1 MQGNADAGSG
11 RYGGAGLALRRVRLR
26 TGKGT
31 NKQDEAMPAGFA
43 PVRIPFSRACDNGGM
58 NLSDYQALF
67 RASPYPYLVM
77 TPDLTIVAASGTY
90 LRSVQRTE
98 AEIVGRHV
106 FEAFPQDPDNPESTD
121 ISEVKASLL
130 RALAKGQPDTTAFVR
145 YSVAVDTPAGRK
157 YEERYWSTVHTPV
170 LDEQGKPILVFQNPV
185 DVTDLYRFNEQSQAA
200 MLQLTP
206 PGGSNAENFNRAQM
220 HEALSRILNNEREH
234 LRSLFNQA
242 PGFVAVL
249 MGPKHVFEM
258 VNEAY
263 YQLVGHRELIG
274 KAVWE
279 ALPEVTGQGFEE
291 ILASVYHTGKSW
303 TARALPL
310 GVQRER
316 DGPIVQR
323 YIDLVYEPYRDQYGT
338 TIGIFAQGYDVTD
351 SVEALAARRESDERL
366 RDGMDAAKMVVWD
379 WDLASGK
386 LAYSDNITL
395 VLGFTPQR
403 MESVGQFIHPEDREM
418 VANAHRRAIE
428 GAGSYEEVLRFIR
441 PDNGRQIWV
450 DSRGKV
456 QFDAE
461 GRPLRIRGVT
471 VDVTERYQAE
481 LELRESN
488 RKKDEFLAML
498 AHELRNPLAPI
509 STAAEMLRL
518 TVDKDMRVR
527 KASEVIS
534 RQVKH
539 MTALVDDLLD
549 VSRVTRGLV
558 ELDKGAVDIKSAV
571 SSAVEQ
577 ARPLIEARRHT
588 LVVKTGSAQATV
600 DGDRTRLV
608 QVIAN
613 LLNNA
618 AKYTPQ
624 GGEITLMVAVEGGMV
639 RISVTDNGIGIDSH
653 LLPHVFDLFTQA
665 ERTPDRTQGGL
676 GIGLALVKT
685 MVALHKGSVNAI
697 SDGPGRGS
705 TFTISLPAIAQ
716 ENAASRHAGQDGAL
730 PGQASLHVM
739 LVDDNVDAAESL
751 AVLLEA
757 QGHRVSVQAHP
768 FAALAAAKQAPP
780 QVFILDI
787 GLPDID
793 GYELAR
799 RLRADP
805 ATAGALFIALTGY
818 GQAHDRILSKS
829 VGFEH
834 HFVKPMDTD
843 KLRQVLATVKTG
855 AGGAP

>member
-1 MQGNADAGSG
+1 MM
-11 RYGGAGLALRRVRLR
+11 
-26 TGKGT
+26 T
-31 NKQDEAMPAGFA
+31 
-43 PVRIPFSRACDNGGM
+43 
-58 NLSDYQALF
+58 LSDYQALF

-77 TPDLTIVAASGTY
+77 APDLTIVGASGAY

-98 AEIVGRHV
+98 EEIVGRNV
-106 FEAFPQDPDNPESTD
+106 FEAFPAEEGNQEATD
-121 ISEVKASLL
+121 IGEVKASLL
-130 RALAKGQPDTTAFVR
+130 RALAKGEPDTTAFVR
-145 YSVAVDTPAGRK
+145 YAVEVNTPEGKK

-170 LDEQGKPILVFQNPV
+170 LGPDGTPILVFQNPV
-185 DVTDLYRFNEQSQAA
+185 DVTELYRFDQQSAVA
-200 MLQLTP
+200 TLQLTS

-263 YQLVGHRELIG
+263 YQLVGHRELVG

-279 ALPEVTGQGFEE
+279 ALPEVAGQGYEE
-291 ILASVYHTGKSW
+291 FLDQVYRTGVAWTTRAMPLA
-303 TARALPL
+303 
-310 GVQRER
+310 VQYER
-316 DGPIVQR
+316 DGPLCQR
-323 YIDLVYEPYRDQYGT
+323 YVDLVYQPYKDQYGT

-351 SVEALAARRESDERL
+351 SVEAQAAKRESDERL
-366 RDGMDAAKMVVWD
+366 RDGMDATKMAVWD
-379 WDLASGK
+379 WNFASGE
-386 LAYSDNITL
+386 LVHSDNIGL
-395 VLGFTPQR
+395 VLGFSPNG
-403 MESVGQFIHPEDREM
+403 MDAVGEHIHPDDREKIDS
-418 VANAHRRAIE
+418 AHCKAIA
-428 GAGSYEEVLRFIR
+428 GAGTYQEVVRFIR
-441 PDNGRQIWV
+441 PDNGRQVWL

-456 QFDAE
+456 QFDAD
-461 GRPLRIRGVT
+461 GQAVRMRGVT

-481 LELRESN
+481 FELRESN

-518 TVDKDMRVR
+518 TNATDPRTK

-558 ELDKGAVDIKSAV
+558 ELEKELVDIKAAV
-571 SSAVEQ
+571 SNAVEQ
-577 ARPLIEARRHT
+577 ARPLIEARHHALTVRT
-588 LVVKTGSAQATV
+588 DASQATV
-600 DGDRTRLV
+600 LGDRTRLV

-624 GGEITLMVAVEGGMV
+624 GGEITLAVHAGESWV
-639 RISVTDNGIGIDSH
+639 DICVIDNGIGIDKQ
-653 LLPHVFDLFTQA
+653 LLPHIFELFTQA
-665 ERTPDRTQGGL
+665 ERTPDRAQGGL

-685 MVALHKGSVNAI
+685 MVALHGGMVSAD
-697 SDGPGRGS
+697 SAGPGTGS
-705 TFTISLPAIAQ
+705 TFTIRLPAVEKGVKDQLAG
-716 ENAASRHAGQDGAL
+716 AAHAL
-730 PGQASLHVM
+730 PGQSPLRI
-739 LVDDNVDAAESL
+739 LIVDDNVDAAESL

-757 QGHRVSVQAHP
+757 QGHRVRVEAHPVQALD
-768 FAALAAAKQAPP
+768 AARAAPP
-780 QVFILDI
+780 EVFILDI
-787 GLPDID
+787 GLPEMD

-805 ATAGALFIALTGY
+805 ATGSAMFIALTGY

-829 VGFEH
+829 SGFEY

-843 KLRQVLATVKTG
+843 RLGQVLGMVRGRAANVMR
-855 AGGAP
+855 

>member
-1 MQGNADAGSG
+1 MTRGEWPCACIHA
-11 RYGGAGLALRRVRLR
+11 
-26 TGKGT
+26 T
-31 NKQDEAMPAGFA
+31 
-43 PVRIPFSRACDNGGM
+43 IPRM
-58 NLSDYQALF
+58 MTLSDYQALF

-77 TPDLTIVAASGTY
+77 APDLTIVGASGAY

-98 AEIVGRHV
+98 EEIVGRYV
-106 FEAFPQDPDNPESTD
+106 FDAFPAEEGNQEATD
-121 ISEVKASLL
+121 IGEVKASML
-130 RALAKGQPDTTAFVR
+130 RALAKGEPDTTAFVR
-145 YSVAVDTPAGRK
+145 YAVEVNTPQGK
-157 YEERYWSTVHTPV
+157 QYEERYWSTVHTPV
-170 LDEQGKPILVFQNPV
+170 LDEDGKPFLLFQNPV
-185 DVTDLYRFNEQSQAA
+185 DVTELYRFDQQSEVAT
-200 MLQLTP
+200 LQLTP
-206 PGGSNAENFNRAQM
+206 PGDSNAENFNRAQM

-263 YQLVGHRELIG
+263 YQLVGHRELVG

-279 ALPEVTGQGFEE
+279 ALPEVAGQGYEE
-291 ILASVYHTGKSW
+291 FLDRVYRTGEAW
-303 TARALPL
+303 TTRAMPIAI
-310 GVQRER
+310 QRER
-316 DGPIVQR
+316 EGPISQR
-323 YIDLVYEPYRDQYGT
+323 YIDLVYQPYKDQYGT

-351 SVEALAARRESDERL
+351 SVEAQAAKRESDERL
-366 RDGMDAAKMVVWD
+366 RDGMDATKMAVWD
-379 WDLASGK
+379 WNFATGELAH
-386 LAYSDNITL
+386 SDNIGL
-395 VLGFTPQR
+395 VLGFSPDG
-403 MESVGQFIHPEDREM
+403 MDAVGEHIHPDDREKIDS
-418 VANAHRRAIE
+418 AHRKAIA
-428 GAGSYEEVLRFIR
+428 GAGTYQEVVRFIR
-441 PDNGRQIWV
+441 PDNGRQVWL

-456 QFDAE
+456 QFDAD
-461 GRPLRIRGVT
+461 GQGLRMRGVT

-481 LELRESN
+481 FELRESN

-518 TVDKDMRVR
+518 TNATDPRTK

-558 ELDKGAVDIKSAV
+558 ELEKELVDIKAAV
-571 SSAVEQ
+571 SNAVEQ
-577 ARPLIEARRHT
+577 ARPLIEARHHALTVRT
-588 LVVKTGSAQATV
+588 DASQATV
-600 DGDRTRLV
+600 LGDRTRLV

-624 GGEITLMVAVEGGMV
+624 GGEITLAVHAFDAWV
-639 RISVTDNGIGIDSH
+639 DISVIDNGIGIDNR
-653 LLPHVFDLFTQA
+653 LLPHIFELFTQA
-665 ERTPDRTQGGL
+665 ERTPDRAQGGL

-685 MVALHKGSVNAI
+685 MVALHGGTVMADSA
-697 SDGPGRGS
+697 GPGAGS
-705 TFTISLPAIAQ
+705 TFTIRLPAVEQGVKDQLAG
-716 ENAASRHAGQDGAL
+716 AAHAL
-730 PGQASLHVM
+730 PGPAPLRIM
-739 LVDDNVDAAESL
+739 IVDDNVDAAESL

-757 QGHRVSVQAHP
+757 QGHRVRVEAHPVQAID
-768 FAALAAAKQAPP
+768 AARAEPP
-780 QVFILDI
+780 EVFILDI
-787 GLPDID
+787 GLPEMD

-805 ATAGALFIALTGY
+805 ATGSAMFIALTGY

-829 VGFEH
+829 SGFEH

-843 KLRQVLATVKTG
+843 KLGQVLGMVSG
-855 AGGAP
+855 RG

>member
-1 MQGNADAGSG
+1 
-11 RYGGAGLALRRVRLR
+11 
-26 TGKGT
+26 
-31 NKQDEAMPAGFA
+31 
-43 PVRIPFSRACDNGGM
+43 M
-58 NLSDYQALF
+58 NLSDFRALF
-67 RASPYPYLVM
+67 RVTPYPYLVM
-77 TPDLTIVAASGTY
+77 TPDLTIVGASEAY

-98 AEIVGRHV
+98 ADIVGRYV
-106 FEAFPQDPDNPESTD
+106 FDAFPEDPDNPEATNVT
-121 ISEVKASLL
+121 EVKASLL
-130 RALAKGQPDTTAFVR
+130 RALAKGEPDTSAFVR
-145 YSVAVDTPAGRK
+145 YAVPVTTPAGTTF
-157 YEERYWSTVHTPV
+157 EERYWSTVHTPV
-170 LDEQGKPILVFQNPV
+170 LDDNGTPILVFQNPV
-185 DVTDLYRFNEQSQAA
+185 DVTELYRFDAQSQAA
-200 MLQLTP
+200 TLKLAP
-206 PGGSNAENFNRAQM
+206 PSDDNTENFNRAQL

-249 MGPKHVFEM
+249 MGPKHVFEL

-279 ALPEVTGQGFEE
+279 ALPEVAGQGFEE
-291 ILASVYHTGKSW
+291 FLDSVYRTGKAW
-303 TARALPL
+303 TTRAMPVS
-310 GVQRER
+310 VQRER
-316 DGPIVQR
+316 NGPTVQR
-323 YIDLVYEPYRDQYGT
+323 YVDLVYEPYRNQDGAT
-338 TIGIFAQGYDVTD
+338 VGIFAQGYDVTD

-366 RDGMDAAKMVVWD
+366 RDGMDAAKMFVWD
-379 WDLASGK
+379 WNLDTGELVH
-386 LAYSDNITL
+386 SDNVAL
-395 VLGFTPQR
+395 VLGFSPQQ
-403 MESVGQFIHPEDREM
+403 MGTVSQHVHPDDR
-418 VANAHRRAIE
+418 ATIAAAHRRALD
-428 GAGSYEEVLRFIR
+428 GAGAGAYAEVVRFIR
-441 PDNGRQIWV
+441 PDNGRQIWL
-450 DSRGKV
+450 DSRGKA
-456 QFDAE
+456 QFDQD
-461 GRPLRIRGVT
+461 GKPLRMRGVT

-481 LELRESN
+481 FELRESN

-518 TVDKDMRVR
+518 TKDHDPRTR

-534 RQVKH
+534 RQVRH

-558 ELDKGAVDIKSAV
+558 ELDKAPVDIKSAV
-571 SSAVEQ
+571 ASAVEQ

-588 LVVKTGSAQATV
+588 LVVRTDAAQASV

-624 GGEITLMVAVEGGMV
+624 AGEITLSVDVDVEEGLV
-639 RISVTDNGIGIDSH
+639 KISVSDNGIGIDSR
-653 LLPHVFDLFTQA
+653 LLPQVFELFTQA

-685 MVALHKGSVNAI
+685 IVALHKGSVTAA
-697 SDGPGRGS
+697 SPGPGLGS
-705 TFTISLPAIAQ
+705 TFTIALPAVAPGR
-716 ENAASRHAGQDGAL
+716 AAPL
-730 PGQASLHVM
+730 PGPGRAGSAATEASLHVM
-739 LVDDNVDAAESL
+739 IVDDNVDAAQSL

-757 QGHRVSVQAHP
+757 RGHRVSVQAHP
-768 FAALAAAKQAPP
+768 LEAIAAARRARP

-805 ATAGALFIALTGY
+805 ATSDALFIALTGY

-829 VGFEH
+829 SGFAH
-834 HFVKPMDTD
+834 HFVKPMDTE
-843 KLRQVLATVKTG
+843 KLRRVLATAATR
-855 AGGAP
+855 

>member
-1 MQGNADAGSG
+1 M
-11 RYGGAGLALRRVRLR
+11 
-26 TGKGT
+26 
-31 NKQDEAMPAGFA
+31 
-43 PVRIPFSRACDNGGM
+43 M

-77 TPDLTIVAASGTY
+77 APDLTIIGASGAY

-98 AEIVGRHV
+98 EDIVGRYV
-106 FEAFPQDPDNPESTD
+106 FEAFPEDPDNPDATD
-121 ISEVKASLL
+121 ISEVKGSLL
-130 RALAKGQPDTTAFVR
+130 RALAKGEPDTTAFVR
-145 YSVAVDTPAGRK
+145 YAVPVDTLDGK
-157 YEERYWSTVHTPV
+157 KFEERYWSTVHTPV
-170 LDEQGKPILVFQNPV
+170 LGADGKPLFVVQNPV
-185 DVTDLYRFNEQSQAA
+185 DVTELYRFDEESQVAT
-200 MLQLTP
+200 LQLTP
-206 PGGSNAENFNRAQM
+206 PSSSNAENFNRAQM

-279 ALPEVTGQGFEE
+279 ALPEVAGQGYEEFLERVYTTGQ
-291 ILASVYHTGKSW
+291 SW
-303 TARALPL
+303 ATRAMPMT
-310 GVQRER
+310 VQRER
-316 DGPIVQR
+316 GGPVVQR
-323 YIDLVYEPYRDQYGT
+323 YVDLVYEPYRDQYGT

-351 SVEALAARRESDERL
+351 AVEAQAAKRESDERL

-379 WDLASGK
+379 WNLVTGE
-386 LAYSDNITL
+386 LAYSDNIML
-395 VLGFTPQR
+395 VLGCSPTQMGS
-403 MESVGQFIHPEDREM
+403 MEQHIHPEDRERI
-418 VANAHRRAIE
+418 ASAHRHALD
-428 GAGSYEEVLRFIR
+428 GAGAYQEIVRFIR

-456 QFDAE
+456 QYDTG
-461 GRPLRIRGVT
+461 GRPARMRGVT
-471 VDVTERYQAE
+471 VDVTERVQAE
-481 LELRESN
+481 LELREAN

-509 STAAEMLRL
+509 STAAEMLRM
-518 TVDKDMRVR
+518 TAAGDARTR

-558 ELDKGAVDIKSAV
+558 QLEKEAVDVKGAV

-577 ARPLIEARRHT
+577 SRPLIEARHHT
-588 LVVKTGSAQATV
+588 LTV
-600 DGDRTRLV
+600 RTDAAHSTVSGDRTRLV
-608 QVIAN
+608 QVIVN

-624 GGEITLMVAVEGGMV
+624 GGEITLAVHAGDGTI
-639 RISVTDNGIGIDSH
+639 RISVADNGIGIDSR

-665 ERTPDRTQGGL
+665 ERTPDRAQGGL

-685 MVALHKGSVNAI
+685 MVTLHGGWVNAH
-697 SDGPGRGS
+697 SPGAGLGS
-705 TFTISLPAIAQ
+705 TFTIALPAIAP
-716 ENAASRHAGQDGAL
+716 GQDDRPAGAAGGEGVTEA
-730 PGQASLHVM
+730 PPVRVM
-739 LVDDNVDAAESL
+739 IVDDNVDAAESL

-757 QGHRVSVQAHP
+757 HGHEVAVQAHP
-768 FAALAAAKQAPP
+768 VEAIAAAKLAPP
-780 QVFILDI
+780 EIFILDI
-787 GLPDID
+787 GLPEMD

-805 ATAGALFIALTGY
+805 ATGAALFIALTGY

-829 VGFEH
+829 VGFDH
-834 HFVKPMDTD
+834 HFVKPVDTE
-843 KLRQVLATVKTG
+843 KLRQLFATLRE
-855 AGGAP
+855 

>member
-1 MQGNADAGSG
+1 MM
-11 RYGGAGLALRRVRLR
+11 
-26 TGKGT
+26 T
-31 NKQDEAMPAGFA
+31 
-43 PVRIPFSRACDNGGM
+43 
-58 NLSDYQALF
+58 LSDYQALF

-77 TPDLTIVAASGTY
+77 TPDLTIVGASGAY

-98 AEIVGRHV
+98 EEIVGRNV
-106 FEAFPQDPDNPESTD
+106 FEAFPAEEGNQEATD
-121 ISEVKASLL
+121 ITEVKSSLL
-130 RALAKGQPDTTAFVR
+130 RALAKGEPDTTAFVR
-145 YSVAVDTPAGRK
+145 YAVEVDTPQGKK

-170 LDEQGKPILVFQNPV
+170 LDEEGKPILVFQNPV
-185 DVTDLYRFNEQSQAA
+185 DVTELYRFDQQSEVAT
-200 MLQLTP
+200 LQLTP
-206 PGGSNAENFNRAQM
+206 PSDSNAENFNRAQM

-274 KAVWE
+274 KALWD
-279 ALPEVTGQGFEE
+279 ALPEAMGQGYEE
-291 ILASVYHTGKSW
+291 VLDQVYRTGVAW
-303 TARALPL
+303 TTRAMPL
-310 GVQRER
+310 GVQRLP
-316 DGPIVQR
+316 DGPVSQR
-323 YIDLVYEPYRDQYGT
+323 YIDLAYQPYKDQYGT

-351 SVEALAARRESDERL
+351 SVEAQAAKRESDERL
-366 RDGMDAAKMVVWD
+366 RDGMDATRMAVWD
-379 WDLASGK
+379 WNFATGELAH
-386 LAYSDNITL
+386 SDNIGL
-395 VLGFTPQR
+395 VLGFSPNG
-403 MESVGQFIHPEDREM
+403 MDAVGEHIHPDDREKIDS
-418 VANAHRRAIE
+418 ARRKAIA
-428 GAGSYEEVLRFIR
+428 GAGAYQEVVRFIR
-441 PDNGRQIWV
+441 PDNGRQVWL

-456 QFDAE
+456 QFDAD
-461 GRPLRIRGVT
+461 GQAVRMRGVT

-481 LELRESN
+481 FELRESN

-518 TVDKDMRVR
+518 TNALDPRTK

-558 ELDKGAVDIKSAV
+558 ELEKELVDIKAAV
-571 SSAVEQ
+571 SNAVEQ
-577 ARPLIEARRHT
+577 ARPLIEARHHALTVRT
-588 LVVKTGSAQATV
+588 DASQATV
-600 DGDRTRLV
+600 LGDRTRLV

-624 GGEITLMVAVEGGMV
+624 GGEITLAVHAGEGWV
-639 RISVTDNGIGIDSH
+639 DISVIDNGIGIDKQ
-653 LLPHVFDLFTQA
+653 LLPHIFELFTQA
-665 ERTPDRTQGGL
+665 ERTPDRAQGGL

-685 MVALHKGSVNAI
+685 MVALHGGLVSAD
-697 SDGPGRGS
+697 SAGPGTGS
-705 TFTISLPAIAQ
+705 TFTIRLPAVEKGVKDQLAG
-716 ENAASRHAGQDGAL
+716 AAHAFAGPAPL
-730 PGQASLHVM
+730 RIM
-739 LVDDNVDAAESL
+739 IVDDNVDAAESL

-757 QGHRVSVQAHP
+757 QGHRVRVEAHPVQAID
-768 FAALAAAKQAPP
+768 AARAEPP
-780 QVFILDI
+780 EVFILDI
-787 GLPDID
+787 GLPEMD

-805 ATAGALFIALTGY
+805 ATGSALFIALTGY

-829 VGFEH
+829 SGFEH

-843 KLRQVLATVKTG
+843 RLGQVLGTVR
-855 AGGAP
+855 AAPIR

>member
-1 MQGNADAGSG
+1 
-11 RYGGAGLALRRVRLR
+11 
-26 TGKGT
+26 
-31 NKQDEAMPAGFA
+31 
-43 PVRIPFSRACDNGGM
+43 M

-77 TPDLTIVAASGTY
+77 APDLTIVAASGAY
-90 LRSVQRTE
+90 LRSVRRTE
-98 AEIVGRHV
+98 EDIVGRYV
-106 FEAFPQDPDNPESTD
+106 FEAFPEDPDNPEATD
-121 ISEVKASLL
+121 ITEVKASLL
-130 RALAKGQPDTTAFVR
+130 RALAKGEPDTTAFVR
-145 YSVAVDTPAGRK
+145 YSVPVETAAGTVF
-157 YEERYWSTVHTPV
+157 EERYWSTVHTPV
-170 LDEQGKPILVFQNPV
+170 LDENGMPILVFQNPV
-185 DVTDLYRFNEQSQAA
+185 DVTELYRFDEQSEVAT
-200 MLQLTP
+200 LQLTP
-206 PGGSNAENFNRAQM
+206 PSNSNAENFNRAQM

-263 YQLVGHRELIG
+263 YQLVGHRELVG

-279 ALPEVTGQGFEE
+279 ALPEVAGQGYEE
-291 ILASVYHTGKSW
+291 FLDSVYRTGVPW
-303 TARALPL
+303 TTRAMPIA
-310 GVQRER
+310 VQRVPN
-316 DGPIVQR
+316 GPVVQR
-323 YIDLVYEPYRDQYGT
+323 YVDLVYEPYRDQYGN

-351 SVEALAARRESDERL
+351 TVEAQAAKRESDERL

-379 WDLASGK
+379 WDLASGA
-386 LAYSDNITL
+386 LAYSDNVHL
-395 VLGFTPQR
+395 VLGFSPQH
-403 MESVGQFIHPEDREM
+403 MDAVGQYIHPDDRDKIA
-418 VANAHRRAIE
+418 VAHRQALD
-428 GAGSYEEVLRFIR
+428 GTGTYEEVVRFIR
-441 PDNGRQIWV
+441 PDNGRQVWL

-456 QFDAE
+456 QFDPD
-461 GRPLRIRGVT
+461 GRPLRMRGVT
-471 VDVTERYQAE
+471 VDVSDRYQAE
-481 LELRESN
+481 FELRESN

-518 TVDKDMRVR
+518 TVNDDPRTR

-558 ELDKGAVDIKSAV
+558 ELDKDLVDIKSAV
-571 SSAVEQ
+571 ASAVEQ

-588 LVVKTGSAQATV
+588 LTVRTDASHASV

-624 GGEITLMVAVEGGMV
+624 AGEIVLNVDAVGGAV
-639 RISVTDNGIGIDSH
+639 HISVADNGIGIDSR
-653 LLPHVFDLFTQA
+653 LLPHVFELFTQA
-665 ERTPDRTQGGL
+665 ERTPDRAQGGL
-676 GIGLALVKT
+676 GIGLALVKSI
-685 MVALHKGSVNAI
+685 VALHNGSVTVA
-697 SDGPGRGS
+697 SEGPGLGS
-705 TFTISLPAIAQ
+705 TFTIALPAVEQ
-716 ENAASRHAGQDGAL
+716 GRVDRLQGAGKAGLA
-730 PGQASLHVM
+730 PEEAPIRM
-739 LVDDNVDAAESL
+739 MIVDDNVDAAESL
-751 AVLLEA
+751 AVLLQA
-757 QGHRVSVQAHP
+757 QGHHVSVQSHP
-768 FAALAAAKQAPP
+768 LEAIAAARQDPP

-805 ATAGALFIALTGY
+805 ATAGALFVALTGY

-829 VGFEH
+829 VGFDH

-843 KLRQVLATVKTG
+843 KLRQVMAAARVAQG
-855 AGGAP
+855 RG